1 MLEDLLNMAVVHDRD
16 AVGDIH
22 DFVEFE
28 GDQKDCYAPVAL
40 LDQHSVHVFDRADVQ
55 SSRGLD
61 RDQKLGILSDLA
73 ADDDLLLVAAG
84 EAARQLGAAVL
95 GANVIGS
102 DQFFRKAPHPLSV
115 DRAVR
120 GILGRSVFF
129 QNRVLVH
136 GESEDQAVFVS
147 VRGDRRHSAVD
158 AVLGILVLDLQP
170 VEDDLALAFLEVVD
184 RFHQFLLAVSVDSR
198 NTYDLAGVD
207 LKVEVLHGVEV
218 LVVLDIKVLD
228 VQDHFAWLRW
238 ILADDKLDCSANH
251 HLSELILRDVLD
263 RNCVDILSA
272 ADDRAH
278 V

>member
-1 MLEDLLNMAVVHDRD
+1 M
-16 AVGDIH
+16 
-22 DFVEFE
+22 
-28 GDQKDCYAPVAL
+28 
-40 LDQHSVHVFDRADVQ
+40 
-55 SSRGLD
+55 
-61 RDQKLGILSDLA
+61 
-73 ADDDLLLVAAG
+73 
-84 EAARQLGAAVL
+84 
-95 GANVIGS
+95 
-102 DQFFRKAPHPLSV
+102 
-115 DRAVR
+115 
-120 GILGRSVFF
+120 
-129 QNRVLVH
+129 
-136 GESEDQAVFVS
+136 S

-228 VQDHFAWLRW
+228 VQDHFAGLRR
-238 ILADDKLDCSANH
+238 IIADDKLDCSANH

-263 RNCVDILSA
+263 RDCVDILSA